1 MQDSGLAS
9 VRTARLVSPRVSIL
23 ICLSIAE
30 LVSPRVPIL
39 INLSIAVLV
48 SSRVSILIC
57 LPIAELVSLLVSI
70 LIFLRI
76 AELAS
81 PLVSIMICVQITGL
95 ARLLI
100 AKLVCAR
107 VSERMSGNARN
118 KVVLPVPVIASN
130 QKATRRDQIRNPH
143 PFLPGIKAGLSY
155 IAPQRHCVLKLR
167 RKRKDPQQI
176 SVPE

>member
-1 MQDSGLAS
+1 LIGAQDSGLAS
-9 VRTARLVSPRVSIL
+9 LRIAGLVSP
-23 ICLSIAE
+23 
-30 LVSPRVPIL
+30 
-39 INLSIAVLV
+39 
-48 SSRVSILIC
+48 RVSILIC

-70 LIFLRI
+70 LIFLPI
-76 AELAS
+76 AV
-81 PLVSIMICVQITGL
+81 LVSPRVPILILTQIAGL

-107 VSERMSGNARN
+107 VSKRMSRNARD
-118 KVVLPVPVIASN
+118 KVVLPVPIIASD

-143 PFLPGIKAGLSY
+143 PFLPGIKATLSY

-167 RKRKDPQQI
+167 RKRKDPQQV